1 MLTAAALLGAGGDY
15 VAGQQSLL
23 NIRPVGLT
31 AAAVREV
38 EEGPPGSPG
47 GGGGGGEVV
56 ERISLDSS
64 AHSASGGGGLGG
76 SAIGAAFLAPDDR
89 PPSQASERSEPRRS
103 TGDPVA
109 AAAAASAAAAAASAA
124 ASAAAVASAVVAEDE
139 GPTGGAAAAAAR
151 AGGGDAFLKRLV
163 TAAGEPIVASTLAF
177 VDTFEPAAAAAGEQ
191 AAVDASV
198 HPDALAARA
207 FFARLEAEALAAW
220 GVSEPDEVAALRE
233 GLERYVMGLRELL
246 LLAFT
251 PRNSIHTPRI
261 LRFTGM

>member
-1 MLTAAALLGAGGDY
+1 M
-15 VAGQQSLL
+15 
-23 NIRPVGLT
+23 
-31 AAAVREV
+31 
-38 EEGPPGSPG
+38 
-47 GGGGGGEVV
+47 
-56 ERISLDSS
+56 
-64 AHSASGGGGLGG
+64 GG

-207 FFARLEAEALAAW
+207 SSRASRRRRSRRGPSPSLTRWRRCARDW
-220 GVSEPDEVAALRE
+220 SGTC
-233 GLERYVMGLRELL
+233 MGL
-246 LLAFT
+246 LASCRVT
-251 PRNSIHTPRI
+251 
-261 LRFTGM
+261 